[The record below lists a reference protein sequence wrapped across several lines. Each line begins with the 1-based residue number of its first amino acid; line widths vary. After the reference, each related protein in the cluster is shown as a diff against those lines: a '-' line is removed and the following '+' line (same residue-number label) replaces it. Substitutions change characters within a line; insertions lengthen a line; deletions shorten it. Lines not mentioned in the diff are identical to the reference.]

1 MPKGKPPSGHPRPER
16 RQQVAYEAARLMAQG
31 AAADFHQAKRKA
43 ASRLGWHDEE
53 SLPTNAE
60 VERQL
65 RDYQRLFQGDV
76 QPQALRVRREAAIE
90 AMRFLDRFQPRLV
103 GPVLEGTADVNSAI
117 ELQLFTDAADEVG
130 FFLTDSRIPAEARTQ
145 RLRLD
150 RERDGDFPAWHFDAD
165 GLPFVLV
172 VLPTSLLRQAPLGPV
187 DGRPMRRASL
197 GALQALLAVDSAPQ

>member
-1 MPKGKPPSGHPRPER
+1 MPKGKPPPTYPRPER

-76 QPQALRVRREAAIE
+76 QPQALQVRREAAVA
-90 AMRFLDRFQPRLV
+90 AMRFLARFQPRLV
-103 GPVLEGTADVNSAI
+103 GPVLDGTADTNAAI
-117 ELQLFTDAADEVG
+117 DLQLFTDSADEVG
-130 FFLTDSRIPAEARTQ
+130 FFLLDSRIPAEARSQ

-150 RERDGDFPAWHFDAD
+150 RERDGDFPAWQFAAN
-165 GLPFVLV
+165 GLSFRLV
-172 VLPTSLLRQAPLGPV
+172 VLPTALLRQAPLGPV
-187 DGRPMRRASL
+187 DGRPMQRASL
-197 GALQALLAVDSAPQ
+197 AALLALLDADRAQP